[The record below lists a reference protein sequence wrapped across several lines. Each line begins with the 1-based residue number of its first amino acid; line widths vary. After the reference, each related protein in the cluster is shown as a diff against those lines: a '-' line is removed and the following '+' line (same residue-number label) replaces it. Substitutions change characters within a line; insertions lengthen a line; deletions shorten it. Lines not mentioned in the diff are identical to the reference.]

1 MPLVP
6 LKPFKTPRRAAA
18 AQVAQ
23 SFIVPAPTGGLNYRD
38 PIVAMAPNDAVVLT
52 NMIPRQQGVEL
63 RKGWQ
68 EFSDAVEIDGVVQ
81 SVESVFGYRAPNPA
95 DDKIFMGA
103 GGNIYDITAGGEPT
117 IAVRF
122 RLLTED
128 DDYLTAEDGDYLT
141 TNDLTP
147 SGEWW
152 TTQFSTA
159 ADTFL
164 LAVSPGGGY
173 WTYSTSSGW
182 VDRTATTTGLPSTVR
197 TVAVWKQRVWFTAEE
212 DSRVYYINTVNA
224 ITGACTAFPMGS
236 TLRSGG
242 YVSALVN
249 WTMDA
254 GISIDDFLV
263 VIGTEGDIGVW
274 EGTDPTSS
282 ATFGL
287 KGSWYVGP
295 VPKHGTYF
303 TQFGG
308 DVMIISELGLVP
320 MSRLING
327 SFSRDTQNIGPAAKI
342 QSVFAPLV
350 RRLREEKFFNVFV
363 VPGSEVLV
371 MSLPVDGSY
380 YRQFAMNLTTGAWCQ
395 FANMPIRSAAVLGGE
410 LYFGTVD
417 GTVCHGLYGK
427 LDGVA
432 QNNTGGSFPIGELQ
446 CAFNSFGTPAQLKKF
461 SMARNIFFGPAA
473 PSTMTTINTQYLT
486 VDNTGAPAF
495 NNSNV
500 ALWDTGV
507 WNLAT
512 WVADNNF
519 ESWHGVS
526 GLGYYGSLRIKIAG
540 IPGSVFLSSHM
551 LFEIGGVM

>member
-68 EFSDAVEIDGVVQ
+68 EFSSAVQVAGVPQ

-95 DDKIFMGA
+95 NDKIFMA
-103 GGNIYDITAGGEPT
+103 TNGNIYDITSGGTPT
-117 IAVRF
+117 VAVS
-122 RLLTED
+122 
-128 DDYLTAEDGDYLT
+128 T
-141 TNDLTP
+141 TGSTSN
-147 SGEWW
+147 EWW

-164 LAVSPGGGY
+164 LAVSPGAGY
-173 WTYSTSSGW
+173 YTYSTTSGW
-182 VDRTATTTGLPSTVR
+182 VNRTSTTTGLPSNVR
-197 TVAVWKQRVWFTAEE
+197 TVAVWKQRVWFTADG

-249 WTMDA
+249 WTIDA

-282 ATFGL
+282 TLFGL

-295 VPKHGTYF
+295 VPRFGTYF

-327 SFSRDTQNIGPAAKI
+327 SFSRDTQNTGPAAKI

-363 VPGSEVLV
+363 VPSSEVLV
-371 MSLPVDGSY
+371 MSLPVDGGY
-380 YRQFAMNLTTGAWCQ
+380 YRQFAMNITTGAWCQ
-395 FANMPIRSAAVLGGE
+395 FANMPIRSAAAIGGE
-410 LYFGTVD
+410 LYFGTIN

-432 QNNTGGSFPIGELQ
+432 QNNTGGSFPIGEIQ
-446 CAFNSFGTPAQLKKF
+446 CAFNAFNTPAQLKKF

-495 NNSNV
+495 SNFDV

-526 GLGYYGSLRIKIAG
+526 GLGYYGSLRIKVAG